1 MIHNGMAPFKLLQD
15 GFNLS
20 LRHPRVAVD
29 QLFKIGVGELMIP
42 SDEKH
47 KWYSFSWFI
56 LRDMKPY

>member
-1 MIHNGMAPFKLLQD
+1 MILNGMAPFKRLQD
-15 GFNLS
+15 GFDSS

-29 QLFKIGVGELMIP
+29 RLIKIDVGELMP

-47 KWYSFSWFI
+47 KLYSFPWFI